1 MQHPYSYYPG
11 RAASWSPE
19 KTALI
24 EGEKRRTYAEFDARI
39 GRTANALAA
48 MGVEKGDRVAV
59 LHQNNITFIEQVCGA
74 ARAGAVFVP
83 LLGILPETDHAY
95 MVADSGARV
104 VLSSGPE
111 TDDRAQALQRLCPA
125 VEHIVVETGER
136 GREALLAGASAEAG
150 IVEGHGGDLAQILY
164 TSGTTGEP
172 KGVMHS
178 YASTQAAMSAWV
190 HLIGMTADD
199 VNLLSLPISHFGARV
214 MDSAWCV
221 GATGVLIPGPDP
233 KLSMAAIQEHRV
245 SNMLLIPTILAMLL
259 DHPEVD
265 DHDLSS
271 LRFLLYAAAPAAA
284 SLVRRATEKFGPVL
298 HTGWGQTEA
307 YVINTHLTP
316 AEHEAAL
323 RGAEGRLISCG
334 REAATNVQLR
344 LVDEDDNPVPPGAVG
359 EACIQAPWQAVGYWN
374 RPELTAERFAGG
386 WLHTRDLLRRDE
398 DGYYYVVDRKDD
410 MIISGGYN
418 VYPREVEE
426 VLYTSEAVLECAVV
440 SVPDDKWGEAVKA
453 VVALRPG
460 AAADAAELTALCKAG
475 LAAFKV
481 PKSIDFVEA
490 LPKTSVGKISR
501 RETKARYWADQDR
514 QIGGVA

>member
-1 MQHPYSYYPG
+1 MQHPYSYYPR
-11 RAASWSPE
+11 RAAVWNPE
-19 KTALI
+19 KVALI
-24 EGEKRRTYAEFDARI
+24 EGEKRQSYREFDARI
-39 GRTANALAA
+39 SRIANALGR
-48 MGVEKGDRVAV
+48 MEVEKGDRVAV
-59 LHQNNITFIEQVCGA
+59 LHQNNITFIEQICGA
-74 ARAGAVFVP
+74 ARAGAAFVP
-83 LLGILPETDHAY
+83 LLGVLPERDHAY

-111 TDDRAQALQRLCPA
+111 TDDRAAALQGLCTT
-125 VEHIVVETGER
+125 VEAAGKPDL
-136 GREALLAGASAEAG
+136 EALLAEVPAEAPV
-150 IVEGHGGDLAQILY
+150 IEGHEDDLAQILY

-178 YASTQAAMSAWV
+178 YAGTQAAMAAWV
-190 HLIGMTADD
+190 HLTGMTADD

-233 KLSMAAIQEHRV
+233 KLSMVAIEEHGIT
-245 SNMLLIPTILAMLL
+245 NMLLIPTILAMLL

-265 DHDLSS
+265 SHDLSS
-271 LRFLLYAAAPAAA
+271 LRFILYAAAPAAA

-323 RGAEGRLISCG
+323 RDAEWRLISCG
-334 REAATNVQLR
+334 REAATDVQLR
-344 LVDEDDNPVPPGAVG
+344 LVDEDDNSVPPGAVG
-359 EACIQAPWQAVGYWN
+359 EACIRAPWQAVGYWN

-386 WLHTRDLLRRDE
+386 WLHTRDLLRQDQH
-398 DGYYYVVDRKDD
+398 GYYYVVDRKDD

-426 VLYTSEAVLECAVV
+426 VLYANEAVLECAVV
-440 SVPDDKWGEAVKA
+440 SVPDAKWGEAVKA

-460 AAADAAELTALCKAG
+460 AEADAAALIALCKAG

-514 QIGGVA
+514 QIGGVK